1 MRPELILHRFPK
13 NGAAA
18 RFVETTEGQVDE
30 ALRKEETPIIVGT
43 WSANWVYVVAPWLTL
58 LEPNHDMC
66 WKAPNVSF
74 EHLKRLKAKV
84 VLATWAC

>member
-1 MRPELILHRFPK
+1 MDPGKPCTAGTWTKEAMRPELILHRFPK

-43 WSANWVYVVAPWLTL
+43 WSAN
-58 LEPNHDMC
+58 
-66 WKAPNVSF
+66 
-74 EHLKRLKAKV
+74 
-84 VLATWAC
+84 

>member
-1 MRPELILHRFPK
+1 MAQTLRIGWNQESLAQLGHGPKKPCALNLSSTDFP

-43 WSANWVYVVAPWLTL
+43 WSANWVYSML
-58 LEPNHDMC
+58 
-66 WKAPNVSF
+66 
-74 EHLKRLKAKV
+74 
-84 VLATWAC
+84 